1 MDTVGQPST
10 HLIYLLAAAI
20 ILIVLSLLFSASES
34 AFLSVNKLRVRFL
47 RDNKDKKAERVG
59 RLLDKKEELLNTLLI
74 GNNIVNIMLSAI
86 LTAASLHIFGSKG
99 VGIATG
105 VVTLILLVFGE
116 ITPKTIATKHPERVA
131 FALSGF
137 ISVVFKILKPVVFV
151 FTTISRSI
159 LKIFGVDTKKK
170 NVSFTEDEIKTL
182 FEVGSEEGIIQEH
195 ENAMMNRVF
204 KFTDLSAVEIM
215 IPRRNI
221 VPITL
226 DMTYDEIVRLSF
238 ETNFSK
244 FPVLKE
250 KENLDT
256 IIGFLYLKDLLHFA
270 SESEKFSVRSAM
282 RPPLFIPGTTTT
294 SSIRHILRSNHQ
306 SMAVVIDEYSGTD
319 GILTSEDIAREIFGT
334 TRKNDDAQ
342 KSLKDFESI
351 FSFVKGN
358 EIIDGAMRLSD
369 FEERFHIALESRLNE
384 TVAGYILEK
393 LDRIAENG
401 DVIRENGLKF
411 TVKEMEGLRISKVLI
426 EQDSETPENAKEDL

>member
-1 MDTVGQPST
+1 MDSVGQTST
-10 HLIYLLAAAI
+10 NLIYLLITAI
-20 ILIVLSLLFSASES
+20 ILILLSLLFSASES

-47 RDNKDKKAERVG
+47 RDNKDKNAEKVG
-59 RLLDKKEELLNTLLI
+59 KLLDKKEELINTLLI
-74 GNNIVNIMLSAI
+74 GNNIVNIVLSAI
-86 LTAASLHIFGSKG
+86 LTAAALQLFGAKG

-105 VVTLILLVFGE
+105 VVTVILLVFGE
-116 ITPKTIATKHPERVA
+116 ITPKTIATKHPERIA

-137 ISVVFKILKPVVFV
+137 ITVVFKILKPIVFI
-151 FTTISRSI
+151 FTTISRTI
-159 LKIFGVDTKKK
+159 LKFFGIDTKKK
-170 NVSFTEDEIKTL
+170 DVSFTEDEIKTL

-221 VPITL
+221 VSVTL
-226 DMTYDEIVRLSF
+226 EMTYDEIVRLSF
-238 ETNFSK
+238 ETKFSK

-270 SESEKFSVRSAM
+270 SESEKFTVKKAM

-334 TRKNDDAQ
+334 SKKDDDVQ

-351 FSFVKGN
+351 FSFVKGSN
-358 EIIDGAMRLSD
+358 IIEGSMRLSD
-369 FEERFHIALESRLNE
+369 FEEQFHISLVSRLNE

-393 LDRIAENG
+393 LERIAENG
-401 DVIRENGLKF
+401 DVVRENGLKF
-411 TVKEMEGLRISKVLI
+411 TVKEMEGLRISKILV
-426 EQDSETPENAKEDL
+426 EQDSESPENGK

>member
-1 MDTVGQPST
+1 MDSVGQTST
-10 HLIYLLAAAI
+10 NLIYLLITAI
-20 ILIVLSLLFSASES
+20 ILILLSMLFSASES

-47 RDNKDKKAERVG
+47 RDNKDKNAEKVG
-59 RLLDKKEELLNTLLI
+59 KLLDKKEELINTLLI
-74 GNNIVNIMLSAI
+74 GNNIVNIVLSAI
-86 LTAASLHIFGSKG
+86 LTAAALQLFGAKG

-105 VVTLILLVFGE
+105 VVTVILLVFGE
-116 ITPKTIATKHPERVA
+116 ITPKTIATKHPERIA

-137 ISVVFKILKPVVFV
+137 ITVVFKILKPIVFI
-151 FTTISRSI
+151 FTTISRTI
-159 LKIFGVDTKKK
+159 LKFFGIDTKKK
-170 NVSFTEDEIKTL
+170 DVSFTEDEIKML

-221 VPITL
+221 VSVTL
-226 DMTYDEIVRLSF
+226 EMTYDEIVRLSF
-238 ETNFSK
+238 ETKFSK

-270 SESEKFSVRSAM
+270 SESEKFTVKKAM

-334 TRKNDDAQ
+334 SKKDDDVQ

-351 FSFVKGN
+351 FSFVKGSN
-358 EIIDGAMRLSD
+358 IIEGSMRLSD
-369 FEERFHIALESRLNE
+369 FEEQFHISLVSRLNE

-393 LDRIAENG
+393 LERIAENG
-401 DVIRENGLKF
+401 DVVRENGLKF
-411 TVKEMEGLRISKVLI
+411 TVKEMEGLRISKILV
-426 EQDSETPENAKEDL
+426 EQDSESPENGK